1 MKEFIP
7 QKLPLNIELNANI
20 YSLIIKASRKLA
32 ELNGL
37 SKSIPNPNILINA
50 LILQE
55 AKDSSEIE
63 NIITTHD
70 ELFLSQIDE
79 SKLTRAAKEVKD
91 YENALKKGY
100 ELLKKERLL
109 RNAHILE
116 IQKRLERNN
125 AGFRKQSGTMLKNP
139 ITGEIKHIPPQNHSD
154 IQELMRNLEQYIND
168 DTLDEL
174 DFLVKMAIIH
184 YQFENIHPF
193 YDGNGRTGRIIN
205 ILYLIYKGL
214 LDLPILYLSAY
225 IVKNKGEYY
234 SLLQKV
240 RDEGA
245 ILEWIEYILKGVEQ
259 TAIKTIETIAT
270 IEKMMLNVSEILQN
284 KTNFYS
290 KDFVELLFS
299 HPYTKIDFLIEK
311 LNISRQSAS
320 KYLKICENLGV
331 LECIKIGRNHYYINI
346 ELLRLFKKGIF

>member
-139 ITGEIKHIPPQNHSD
+139 ITGEIKHIP
-154 IQELMRNLEQYIND
+154 
-168 DTLDEL
+168 
-174 DFLVKMAIIH
+174 
-184 YQFENIHPF
+184 
-193 YDGNGRTGRIIN
+193 
-205 ILYLIYKGL
+205 
-214 LDLPILYLSAY
+214 
-225 IVKNKGEYY
+225 
-234 SLLQKV
+234 
-240 RDEGA
+240 
-245 ILEWIEYILKGVEQ
+245 
-259 TAIKTIETIAT
+259 
-270 IEKMMLNVSEILQN
+270 
-284 KTNFYS
+284 
-290 KDFVELLFS
+290 
-299 HPYTKIDFLIEK
+299 
-311 LNISRQSAS
+311 LNIRVIQLYPKRFKL
-320 KYLKICENLGV
+320 KYCFILGSS
-331 LECIKIGRNHYYINI
+331 
-346 ELLRLFKKGIF
+346 F